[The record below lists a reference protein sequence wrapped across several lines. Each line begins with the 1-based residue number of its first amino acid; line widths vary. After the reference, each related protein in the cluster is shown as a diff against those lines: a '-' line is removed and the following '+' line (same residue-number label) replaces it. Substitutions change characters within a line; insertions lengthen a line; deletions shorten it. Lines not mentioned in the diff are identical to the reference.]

1 MPSSEWGSLD
11 GRLEAPSNA
20 LEQAASVIHSRQHP
34 LLLPLLLKPLPLSGE
49 VGALA
54 PGEGP

>member
-34 LLLPLLLKPLPLSGE
+34 LLLPLPLSGE
-49 VGALA
+49 VGAPA
-54 PGEGP
+54 GEEP